1 MVIVETSRH
10 QLGGGGLKTDLSQ
23 GGDREVNF
31 DQKLVKVIFKMSFF
45 SRNLCNFFKYLFFCI
60 FSRIVVLIISSSFRR
75 TFNL

>member
-1 MVIVETSRH
+1 MVIVEKSRH

-45 SRNLCNFFKYLFFCI
+45 SRNLFNFFKYLFFCI

>member
-1 MVIVETSRH
+1 MVIVEKSRH

-45 SRNLCNFFKYLFFCI
+45 S
-60 FSRIVVLIISSSFRR
+60 
-75 TFNL
+75 

>member
-1 MVIVETSRH
+1 MVIVEKSRH

-45 SRNLCNFFKYLFFCI
+45 SRNLCNFFKYLFFLYI
-60 FSRIVVLIISSSFRR
+60 
-75 TFNL
+75 